1 MSSQG
6 TAHDDDNN
14 DDKND
19 AQESDNRPYN
29 ISDGVHPTPTPL
41 GWGVAETVLKLV
53 HERCVAG
60 ATGGLAAL
68 GAARVAS
75 LRRMYEANTL
85 AFWTVLD
92 QVFERNVAMRSSSSS
107 NSIICGD
114 YFAGVEPIPCRVPER
129 EFVRMM
135 LVKLWNTECPRG
147 AVSRGTSGIPMAGHT
162 GVAQQQQQAPPPL
175 PLLQYRSGFRTTLGS
190 PVCTQGDEMGTV
202 MQAIAQVYTWTNAL
216 GVIRLI
222 ASKLSQSVGRP
233 IAFDEQHLA
242 RLHTRYEADPL
253 GFWSVLDQM
262 QERMLASDW
271 SSVRNDARFLQSFV
285 TKFEP
290 LDAPLS
296 EFMAA
301 AVPQHPLVP
310 YGYPPTVLL
319 RTAAAANTHSQ
330 VSFSL
335 PSSPSHTLC
344 VPGQLPQQQ
353 PPSIP
358 PGCYFYGD
366 VQLSPSLHPS
376 CSTSN
381 ICGCARRMRQHVR
394 GAPWDRGMDGFMLQ
408 RVPQAQ
414 ELGAFDLDANYPYS
428 WRAALE
434 ALGAIQERVY
444 QHCRREIAF
453 DDKHKHHLFLRWEQD
468 PKGFFSV
475 LDQIQE
481 RLVQTNWDAVRDAGR
496 YIQSLVNRFEPQ
508 SVLSKFMQTFITPP
522 DVAAA
527 SAAAEAATADVIDL
541 TWDQITTLL
550 FPQIEQH
557 ASQCVQREVH
567 FDEKHKLHLK
577 QRYDRDPCA
586 FWSILDQVQERMAT
600 SDWSNVRDDGR
611 FIQSFITKAEPQ
623 IPLHLS
629 PYLYTLLA
637 ALHGKQ
643 LTPQMELQ
651 LRQQHVLQPPHSQP
665 LYHQDEGGAVLHAQ
679 EHRLLQPA
687 QLSPSSPPLALPHM
701 PQARFPSQPPVA
713 AGTTMRALPHTF
725 YSFGQP
731 QFPRSLPTSSSSSA
745 ASSPMFSPMLVP
757 GTTDLVASPGDSSD
771 SSDSS
776 AADSIMARFTQDLQ
790 L

>member
-1 MSSQG
+1 
-6 TAHDDDNN
+6 
-14 DDKND
+14 
-19 AQESDNRPYN
+19 
-29 ISDGVHPTPTPL
+29 
-41 GWGVAETVLKLV
+41 
-53 HERCVAG
+53 
-60 ATGGLAAL
+60 
-68 GAARVAS
+68 
-75 LRRMYEANTL
+75 
-85 AFWTVLD
+85 
-92 QVFERNVAMRSSSSS
+92 
-107 NSIICGD
+107 
-114 YFAGVEPIPCRVPER
+114 
-129 EFVRMM
+129 
-135 LVKLWNTECPRG
+135 
-147 AVSRGTSGIPMAGHT
+147 
-162 GVAQQQQQAPPPL
+162 
-175 PLLQYRSGFRTTLGS
+175 
-190 PVCTQGDEMGTV
+190 MGTV
-202 MQAIAQVYTWTNAL
+202 MQAVTQVYTWVNAL
-216 GVIRLI
+216 GVIGLI

-242 RLHTRYEADPL
+242 RLHARYEADPL

-301 AVPQHPLVP
+301 AVPPHPLVP

-319 RTAAAANTHSQ
+319 RTAAAAAAVAGTHSQ

-335 PSSPSHTLC
+335 PSSPSHPLC
-344 VPGQLPQQQ
+344 IAGQFQPQQQ
-353 PPSIP
+353 GQT
-358 PGCYFYGD
+358 GCYFYGD
-366 VQLSPSLHPS
+366 AQLSPSLHPS
-376 CSTSN
+376 SSVSN
-381 ICGCARRMRQHVR
+381 ICGSARRTRQHMR
-394 GAPWDRGMDGFMLQ
+394 GVPWERSVDGFVLQ
-408 RVPQAQ
+408 RPPPPPHAQ
-414 ELGAFDLDANYPYS
+414 DLRTFDLDANYPYS

-434 ALGAIQERVY
+434 AMGAIQERVY
-444 QHCRREIAF
+444 QHCGREIAF
-453 DDKHKHHLFLRWEQD
+453 DDKHKHHLFARWEQD

-481 RLVQTNWDAVRDAGR
+481 RLVQTNWEAVRDDGR

-541 TWDQITTLL
+541 TWDQITALL

-643 LTPQMELQ
+643 VTPQMELQ
-651 LRQQHVLQPPHSQP
+651 LRQQHVLLNPQQQQQQQQP

-679 EHRLLQPA
+679 EHRLLPPSS
-687 QLSPSSPPLALPHM
+687 LSPSSSPLALPPM
-701 PQARFPSQPPVA
+701 PQARFTPQPALV
-713 AGTTMRALPHTF
+713 AGTAPRALPQPF

-731 QFPRSLPTSSSSSA
+731 QFPRSLPTSTSSSA
-745 ASSPMFSPMLVP
+745 SSSPMFSPMLVP
-757 GTTDLVASPGDSSD
+757 GGTDSGTSPGEYSD

-776 AADSIMARFTQDLQ
+776 GADSIVARITQDLQ